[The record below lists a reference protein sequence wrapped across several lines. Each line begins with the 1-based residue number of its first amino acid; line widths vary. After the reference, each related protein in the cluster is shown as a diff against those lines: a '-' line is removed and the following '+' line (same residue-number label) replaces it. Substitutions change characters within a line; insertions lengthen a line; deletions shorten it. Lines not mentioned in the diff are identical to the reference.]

1 MSIAEHIIKNMVSS
15 LMDTKDDNNASLDKL
30 DFFRTEMQKV
40 DEFIVKQTKFYDD
53 KKKSQ

>member
-40 DEFIVKQTKFYDD
+40 DEFIVKQTKFNDD